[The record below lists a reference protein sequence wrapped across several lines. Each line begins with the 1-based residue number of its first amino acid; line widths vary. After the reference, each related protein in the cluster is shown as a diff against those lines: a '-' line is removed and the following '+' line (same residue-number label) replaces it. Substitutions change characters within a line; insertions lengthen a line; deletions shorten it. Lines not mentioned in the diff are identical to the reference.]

1 MIILGIF
8 LFKSCYSSSKTWGSK
23 PTCTE
28 EQSEKIAVKSQMSQ
42 IK

>member
-1 MIILGIF
+1 MIIMIILGIF
-8 LFKSCYSSSKTWGSK
+8 LFTSCYSCSK